1 VIAHLAGEPR
11 EKTLRS
17 IGVIG
22 IAVAVSMVGL
32 GATEPAAAKVRKGC
46 RVQQQHQVNQTGEC
60 EGIIIENLD
69 GGISSTG
76 PFYRG
81 KSHKAK
87 KHLRGTQRNAVP
99 Q

>member
-1 VIAHLAGEPR
+1 LAGEPR

-46 RVQQQHQVNQTGEC
+46 RAQQQHQVNQTGEC

-69 GGISSTG
+69 RSSTG
-76 PFYRG
+76 PFYRS
-81 KSHKAK
+81 KSQKAK
-87 KHLRGTQRNAVP
+87 KHPRGTQRNVVP